1 MEPWMSPM
9 TRYYYPWYGTEG
21 NEPTGGEPVRRT
33 DGDIKSEVVEKLRT
47 NPLTKQ
53 HRLRVSVKQG
63 VVIMQGRVST
73 RLAKRA
79 AGDDCWDTP
88 GVCDVSNQ
96 LQVED
101 NADLVEPLT
110 QYITCPAITI
120 DRDATVADAA
130 KLMVQ
135 HCIGFLV
142 ITGDGGEIAGVVTD
156 RDLVT
161 RALATGGGGD
171 TPLTEVWTKSV
182 VTAPTLATPSDI
194 VSLITDRGVR
204 RIPVINDDEKVVG
217 VVTLGDLARHL
228 DPGSALAR
236 LVASPPTH

>member
-9 TRYYYPWYGTEG
+9 TRYYYPWYGEG
-21 NEPTGGEPVRRT
+21 EEPTGGEPVRRT

-47 NPLTKQ
+47 NPLTKA

-63 VVIMQGRVST
+63 VVIVQGRVST

-88 GVCDVSNQ
+88 GVHDVSNQ

-101 NADLVEPLT
+101 NADLAEPLT
-110 QYITCPAITI
+110 QLMSLPAITLG
-120 DRDATVADAA
+120 RDASVGDAA
-130 KLMVQ
+130 KEMASRGV
-135 HCIGFLV
+135 GFLV
-142 ITGDGGEIAGVVTD
+142 ILETDGSIAGVVTD
-156 RDLVT
+156 RDIAV
-161 RALATGGGGD
+161 RAVATGGGPD
-171 TPLTEVWTKSV
+171 TPVTEVWTKSV
-182 VTAPTLATPSDI
+182 VTAASTATPSEI
-194 VSLITDRGVR
+194 VGLITDRGVR
-204 RIPVINDDEKVVG
+204 RIPVVDQRGNVQG

-236 LVASPPTH
+236 LISSPPTH

>member
-9 TRYYYPWYGTEG
+9 TRYYYPWYGEG
-21 NEPTGGEPVRRT
+21 EEPTGGEPVRRT

-47 NPLTKQ
+47 NPLTKA

-63 VVIMQGRVST
+63 VVIVQGRVST

-88 GVCDVSNQ
+88 GVHDVSNQ

-101 NADLVEPLT
+101 NADLAEPLT
-110 QYITCPAITI
+110 QLMSMPAITLG
-120 DRDATVADAA
+120 RDASVSDAA
-130 KLMVQ
+130 KEMASRGV
-135 HCIGFLV
+135 GFLV
-142 ITGDGGEIAGVVTD
+142 ILEADGSIAGVVTD
-156 RDLVT
+156 RDIAV
-161 RALATGGGGD
+161 RAVATGGGPD
-171 TPLTEVWTKSV
+171 TPVTEVWTKSV
-182 VTAPTLATPSDI
+182 VTAASTATPSEI
-194 VSLITDRGVR
+194 VGLITDRGVR
-204 RIPVINDDEKVVG
+204 RIPVVDHRGNVQG

-236 LVASPPTH
+236 LISSPPTH

>member
-9 TRYYYPWYGTEG
+9 TRYYYPWYGEG
-21 NEPTGGEPVRRT
+21 DEPTGGEPVRRT

-63 VVIMQGRVST
+63 VVIVQGRVST

-101 NADLVEPLT
+101 NADLAEPLT
-110 QYITCPAITI
+110 QLMTLPARTI
-120 DRDATVADAA
+120 PRTATVGEAA
-130 KLMVQ
+130 QAMATHGV
-135 HCIGFLV
+135 GFLV
-142 ITGDGGEIAGVVTD
+142 VVDADGSVAGVVTD
-156 RDLVT
+156 RDIAV
-161 RALATGGGGD
+161 RAVATGGGPD
-171 TPLTEVWTKSV
+171 TPVVEVWTKSV
-182 VTAPTLATPSDI
+182 ITAPTVATPSEI
-194 VSLITDRGVR
+194 VSLVTDRGIR
-204 RIPVINDDEKVVG
+204 RIPIVDQKGKLQG

-236 LVASPPTH
+236 LVNSPPTH